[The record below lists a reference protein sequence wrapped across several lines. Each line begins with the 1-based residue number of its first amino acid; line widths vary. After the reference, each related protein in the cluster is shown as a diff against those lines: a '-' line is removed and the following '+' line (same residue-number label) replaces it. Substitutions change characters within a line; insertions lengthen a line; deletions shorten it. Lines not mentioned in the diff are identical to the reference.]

1 MRVPRLN
8 KEEINRLRSGEI
20 SLGEGFVD
28 AEEILSSQVGVEG
41 TKEREEFD
49 AKAMAWY
56 YGEIL
61 KSRRKQI
68 GLTQQQL
75 ADNLGRERTYI
86 SRIEKGETDM
96 QLSTFL
102 RIAHSLGMKLALF

>member
-28 AEEILSSQVGVEG
+28 AEEILSSQVGAEG

-49 AKAMAWY
+49 AKAMVWY

>member
-1 MRVPRLN
+1 MSTPRLN
-8 KEEINRLRSGEI
+8 KEDISRLRSGEI
-20 SLGEGFVD
+20 KLGSGFVD
-28 AEEILSSQVGVEG
+28 AEDILSAEAGAEG
-41 TKEREEFD
+41 TKERAEFD

-61 KSRRKQI
+61 KSRRKEI

-75 ADNLGRERTYI
+75 AENLGRERTYI

-102 RIAHSLGMKLALF
+102 RIAHSLGLKIALL